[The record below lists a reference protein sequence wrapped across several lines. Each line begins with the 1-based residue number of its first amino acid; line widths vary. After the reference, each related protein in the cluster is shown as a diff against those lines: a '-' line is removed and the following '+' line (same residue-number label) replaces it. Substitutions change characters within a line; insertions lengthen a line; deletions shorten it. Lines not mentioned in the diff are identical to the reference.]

1 MIYSDEK
8 SKAWGKKIIK
18 DKIIFLRL
26 KQEGNNYYKPILV
39 NDYWSIDYIEYKRN
53 GDKTKL
59 CKLNHTF
66 ITLDHIYETF

>member
-26 KQEGNNYYKPILV
+26 KEEGNNYYKPI
-39 NDYWSIDYIEYKRN
+39 
-53 GDKTKL
+53 
-59 CKLNHTF
+59 
-66 ITLDHIYETF
+66 